1 MQCEGPVG
9 NPIHSFSGRA
19 SLKRELVFLR
29 SKCRNASPVPGLGWM
44 AGTRLRQQQQG
55 CPVQKWNIC
64 LEMMMMM
71 VVVLVKLEEARK
83 GKM

>member
-1 MQCEGPVG
+1 MHLQ
-9 NPIHSFSGRA
+9 
-19 SLKRELVFLR
+19 FLLGSR
-29 SKCRNASPVPGLGWM
+29 LLDGLY
-44 AGTRLRQQQQG
+44 TRLRQQQQG